1 MFVNCLKMTSRIFL
15 TALCLLT
22 ISFALAS
29 EEGDKDSTSLK
40 VKELNGSIR
49 RSNSHESLQE
59 LGSPNLYVC
68 TDVCFSR
75 Q

>member
-29 EEGDKDSTSLK
+29 EEGDKDSASLK
-40 VKELNGSIR
+40 VKELNGSFR
-49 RSNSHESLQE
+49 CSNSHESL
-59 LGSPNLYVC
+59 
-68 TDVCFSR
+68 
-75 Q
+75 

>member
-40 VKELNGSIR
+40 VKELNGPIR
-49 RSNSHESLQE
+49 RSNSHESL
-59 LGSPNLYVC
+59 
-68 TDVCFSR
+68 
-75 Q
+75 